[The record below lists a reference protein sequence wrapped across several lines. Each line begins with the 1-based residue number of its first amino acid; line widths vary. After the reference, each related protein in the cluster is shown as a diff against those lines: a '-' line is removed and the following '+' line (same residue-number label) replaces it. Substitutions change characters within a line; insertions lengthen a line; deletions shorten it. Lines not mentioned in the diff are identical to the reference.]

1 MRISRKRLF
10 FLLLLSFSTITFI
23 RLLIITTT
31 FSGPSSRHLH
41 NRFLIDSFSQD
52 PFTSKEFNLIQF
64 LISKRAPCNILFFGL
79 STPQHLQL
87 ARLNHGGNSVFLEDD
102 LNNIRDHRSE
112 GKRDGVEMH
121 LVEYKFKTSE
131 AYDLLRYA
139 RNEEDCWIVP
149 DELHSS
155 RCKLALTGLPRVVY
169 KKRWD
174 IIVVD
179 GPSGSE
185 PDQPGRM
192 SAIYTA
198 GLIGRIKK
206 SSDMNPTDV
215 IVHNV
220 NRTVERWFAW
230 EYLCDENLV
239 ASKGRL
245 WHFRIKKKH
254 QSKLFCSQKAIQIL

>member
-1 MRISRKRLF
+1 M
-10 FLLLLSFSTITFI
+10 
-23 RLLIITTT
+23 
-31 FSGPSSRHLH
+31 
-41 NRFLIDSFSQD
+41 
-52 PFTSKEFNLIQF
+52 
-64 LISKRAPCNILFFGL
+64 
-79 STPQHLQL
+79 
-87 ARLNHGGNSVFLEDD
+87 
-102 LNNIRDHRSE
+102 
-112 GKRDGVEMH
+112 
-121 LVEYKFKTSE
+121 
-131 AYDLLRYA
+131 
-139 RNEEDCWIVP
+139 P

-155 RCKLALTGLPRVVY
+155 RCKLALTGLPRAVY
-169 KKRWD
+169 NKRWD

-206 SSDMNPTDV
+206 KSDMNPTDV

-230 EYLCDENLV
+230 EFLCDENLV

-245 WHFRIKKKH
+245 WHFRIKNKH
-254 QSKLFCSQKAIQIL
+254 QSKLFCSQNAIQIL